1 MKPRWMLDTD
11 TLSYAIRGEGQ
22 AAERVLSRVPTDL
35 CLSVIA
41 LGELRHGAM
50 LVDSKK
56 FHRFLDAFTRAVP
69 IMKFDEACV
78 VEFARIATELTK
90 AGKRIGDFDMLIAA
104 HAVALDLTLVTT
116 NTKHFSRV
124 RGLRL
129 ENWL

>member
-1 MKPRWMLDTD
+1 MKPRYMLDTD
-11 TLSYAIRGEGQ
+11 TLSYAMRGEGR
-22 AAERVLSRVPTDL
+22 AAERVVAHTPADM

-50 LVDSKK
+50 LVGSKK

-69 IMKFDEACV
+69 VMPFDEACV

-90 AGKRIGDFDMLIAA
+90 AGKRIGDFDLLIAA
-104 HAVALDLTLVTT
+104 HALTLDVTLVT
-116 NTKHFSRV
+116 NNVKHFSRV

-129 ENWL
+129 ETWL